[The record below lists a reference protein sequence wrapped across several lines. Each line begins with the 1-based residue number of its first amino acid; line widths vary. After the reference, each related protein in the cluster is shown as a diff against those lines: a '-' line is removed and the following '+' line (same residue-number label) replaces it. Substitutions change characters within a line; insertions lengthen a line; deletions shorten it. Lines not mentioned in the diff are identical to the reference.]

1 MKSLV
6 INKKELK
13 HNIEMIKNLAKKNEK
28 SDSGQAFKIIG
39 VVKGNGYG
47 LGLVQFAK
55 ILIDNGIDF
64 LAVST
69 VEEALA
75 LRKAEIKEDILML
88 SSTCVKK
95 EIELLIE
102 NNIILTIGSTLAAK
116 TADEIA
122 RRLDVTLRAHLKIDT
137 GFGRYGFLYNQTDE
151 MIETLKSLTNVSVE
165 GTFSHFSM
173 SFYKKDKWT
182 QKQFDNFI
190 NAVEIL
196 QNAGIKTGMLHIC
209 NSSAFLKFPNMHMN
223 AARIGSAFLGRI
235 IVPNPVGLKKIGI
248 LKSNI
253 TEIKS
258 LPKGYNIGYSNTF
271 KTKKETKVA
280 IIPVGYYDG
289 YNVRNWH
296 DDYRVRDKLRYLYG
310 ALKDFTR
317 DKSLKVSIKG
327 KKYTVMGKIGMYHI
341 AIDITGNDEINI
353 NDEVYLDV
361 NPLYVD
367 SGVRREY
374 R

>member
-28 SDSGQAFKIIG
+28 SDSGQAFRIIG

-151 MIETLKSLTNVSVE
+151 MI
-165 GTFSHFSM
+165 
-173 SFYKKDKWT
+173 
-182 QKQFDNFI
+182 
-190 NAVEIL
+190 
-196 QNAGIKTGMLHIC
+196 
-209 NSSAFLKFPNMHMN
+209 
-223 AARIGSAFLGRI
+223 
-235 IVPNPVGLKKIGI
+235 
-248 LKSNI
+248 
-253 TEIKS
+253 
-258 LPKGYNIGYSNTF
+258 
-271 KTKKETKVA
+271 
-280 IIPVGYYDG
+280 
-289 YNVRNWH
+289 
-296 DDYRVRDKLRYLYG
+296 
-310 ALKDFTR
+310 
-317 DKSLKVSIKG
+317 
-327 KKYTVMGKIGMYHI
+327 
-341 AIDITGNDEINI
+341 
-353 NDEVYLDV
+353 
-361 NPLYVD
+361 
-367 SGVRREY
+367 
-374 R
+374 